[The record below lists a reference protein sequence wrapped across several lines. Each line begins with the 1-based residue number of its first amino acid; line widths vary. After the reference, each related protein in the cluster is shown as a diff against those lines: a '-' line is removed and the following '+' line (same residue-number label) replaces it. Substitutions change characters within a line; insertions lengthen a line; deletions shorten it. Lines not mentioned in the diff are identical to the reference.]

1 MGRVR
6 ADSAPRSAAASTWAI
21 LDPEEEEFVLIL
33 MSQYMIADFDLAAR
47 FQTLAYQA
55 IVD

>member
-1 MGRVR
+1 M
-6 ADSAPRSAAASTWAI
+6 
-21 LDPEEEEFVLIL
+21 DPEEDLVLIL
-33 MSQYMIADFDLAAR
+33 MSQYMVADFNLAGR